1 MTENGQ
7 AANRKRDSRGA
18 TANDESP
25 ALEPRVLRLL
35 ACPLDGSAVSLDGS
49 DLVCARCGRRYP
61 VQNGIPNMLPH
72 DAKSE
77 HSF

>member
-1 MTENGQ
+1 
-7 AANRKRDSRGA
+7 
-18 TANDESP
+18 
-25 ALEPRVLRLL
+25 LEPRVLRLL

-61 VQNGIPNMLPH
+61 VQNGIPNMLSH